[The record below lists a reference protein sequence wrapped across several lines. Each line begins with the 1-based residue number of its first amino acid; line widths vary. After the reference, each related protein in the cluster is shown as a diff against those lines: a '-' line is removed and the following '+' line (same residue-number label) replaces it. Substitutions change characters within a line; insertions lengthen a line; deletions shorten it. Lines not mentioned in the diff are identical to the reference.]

1 MNSYQINECKITVNR
16 KGSRS
21 YSKVSF
27 PIRYGTYSEIETAT
41 HRYQFNLKGEIRFI
55 QAKDKDWP
63 RDEWLKRSAGNDW
76 VYYTP
81 GLYTGLYT
89 YLGEYYLPCF
99 SYASNSIFPYRPFEQ
114 NVVSEAIASIDNLMH
129 DISVMRYQVPPPIGE
144 FLELVANNNS
154 EMLDMKGK
162 KLHTIIDGLISVLP
176 PDSRHV
182 DYDVIPL
189 IIADGCP
196 YNCDFC
202 IVKDGKHFHPRSA
215 GNIIGQIE
223 ELREFYGHDIA
234 NYNSLLLGLND
245 ALNAGEDLIKL
256 TISKA
261 HEAFN
266 FKNSY
271 MFGTNLF
278 LFASVDSFLN
288 TDDSLFSFLNK
299 SPFYTYINI
308 GFESADRETLEVLN
322 KPITV
327 REVHDAFSKMVKVN
341 KRYDRIEIT
350 ANFIF
355 SDTLPANHIPS
366 VLDLS
371 NSLNGRL
378 SGKGGIYL
386 SPLHTLGTDISLKKK
401 FIEIKNA
408 IRLPVYLY
416 IIQRL

>member
-1 MNSYQINECKITVNR
+1 MNSYQINEFKITVNR
-16 KGSRS
+16 RGSRS

-41 HRYQFNLKGEIRFI
+41 HRYQFNLKGEIRFM
-55 QAKDKDWP
+55 QDKDKEWP

-114 NVVSEAIASIDNLMH
+114 KAVSDAIASIDNLMH
-129 DISVMRYQVPPPIGE
+129 DISELDRALPPPIDK

-154 EMLDMKGK
+154 EMLDLKGK
-162 KLHTIIDGLISVLP
+162 KLHTIIDGFISVLP

-202 IVKDGKHFHPRSA
+202 IVKDGKDFHPRSV
-215 GNIIGQIE
+215 GSIIGQIE
-223 ELREFYGHDIA
+223 KLREFYGQDVA
-234 NYNSLLLGLND
+234 NYNSIFLGLND
-245 ALNAGEDLIKL
+245 ALYAGEDLIKL
-256 TISKA
+256 TSSKA
-261 HEAFN
+261 LEAFD
-266 FKNSY
+266 FSNSY
-271 MFGTNLF
+271 MSGTNLF
-278 LFASVDSFLN
+278 FFASVGSFLN
-288 TDDSLFSFLNK
+288 TGDSLFRFLNK
-299 SPFYTYINI
+299 SPYYTYINI
-308 GFESADRETLEVLN
+308 GFESADRETLDVLN

-327 REVHDAFSKMVKVN
+327 REVHDAFSKMVEIN

-355 SDTLPANHIPS
+355 SDTLPENHIPS
-366 VLDLS
+366 LIDLS
-371 NSLNGRL
+371 NRLNGRL
-378 SGKGGIYL
+378 TGKGGIYL

-408 IRLPVYLY
+408 MRIPVYIYL
-416 IIQRL
+416 IQRL